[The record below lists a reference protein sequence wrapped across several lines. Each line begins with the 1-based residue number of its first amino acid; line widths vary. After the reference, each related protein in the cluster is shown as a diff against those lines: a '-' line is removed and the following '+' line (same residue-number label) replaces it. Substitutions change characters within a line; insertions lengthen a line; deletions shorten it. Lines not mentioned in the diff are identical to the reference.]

1 MSYILDA
8 LKKADAER
16 ERRGVPGLH
25 AQAAGLAG
33 EERRSG
39 GLLRWAAGAGALL
52 LVAALAWWWVGVR
65 DAAPVPPTATP
76 SAPTAPAPQA
86 PVAQAPAVQTPVVQA
101 PVMQAPVMQAPATQ
115 TPPDAAVAPP
125 RVIVPPA
132 PPALVPS
139 PAQAPPA
146 TAASAARSERVVAL
160 AQLSPEL
167 RRQLPPLTVSG
178 AMYAPQ
184 PAARLI
190 FINGQ
195 VFREGDTLT
204 EGLVLERIGP
214 ASSVLSLRGTRF
226 ELKH

>member
-33 EERRSG
+33 EERRAG
-39 GLLRWAAGAGALL
+39 GVLRWVAVAGALL
-52 LVAALAWWWVGVR
+52 FVAALAWWWFGARGDAPAASALPPPATPV
-65 DAAPVPPTATP
+65 AAPPTP
-76 SAPTAPAPQA
+76 VVRA
-86 PVAQAPAVQTPVVQA
+86 PVVQPPVLQAPAAQEP
-101 PVMQAPVMQAPATQ
+101 PAT
-115 TPPDAAVAPP
+115 AAAPP
-125 RVIVPPA
+125 IVIVPKA
-132 PPALVPS
+132 PPAPIAVPAPTPTPT
-139 PAQAPPA
+139 PA
-146 TAASAARSERVVAL
+146 AASAARSERVATL
-160 AQLSPEL
+160 AELSPEL

-184 PAARLI
+184 PSARLV

-195 VFREGDTLT
+195 VFREGDALND
-204 EGLVLERIGP
+204 GLVLERIGP
-214 ASSVLSLRGTRF
+214 TSSVLSLRGTRF

>member
-33 EERRSG
+33 EERRAG
-39 GLLRWAAGAGALL
+39 GVLRWVAVAGALL
-52 LVAALAWWWVGVR
+52 FVAALAWWWFGAR
-65 DAAPVPPTATP
+65 GDAPATSALPPPPA
-76 SAPTAPAPQA
+76 AVPAPQ
-86 PVAQAPAVQTPVVQA
+86 PTVAQAPVV
-101 PVMQAPVMQAPATQ
+101 PPPMLQAPAAQEPSAGT
-115 TPPDAAVAPP
+115 AAPP
-125 RVIVPPA
+125 IVVVPKAPPA
-132 PPALVPS
+132 PVAVPVPTPA
-139 PAQAPPA
+139 PAA
-146 TAASAARSERVVAL
+146 AASAVRSERVATL
-160 AQLSPEL
+160 AELSPEL
-167 RRQLPPLTVSG
+167 RRQLPPLAVSG

-184 PAARLI
+184 PSARLV

-195 VFREGDTLT
+195 VFREGDALT

-214 ASSVLSLRGTRF
+214 KSSTLSLRGTRF